1 MKTTMRNANADKI
14 KGKAKELEGR
24 LTGDRVRQVQGAFE
38 KTKGNVEGEV
48 ASAKYRAQA
57 RRDEAKAKRSAK
69 RAR

>member
-1 MKTTMRNANADKI
+1 MKTTMRKANADKI

-24 LTGDRVRQVQGAFE
+24 LTGDRVRQVQGALE

-48 ASAKYRAQA
+48 ASARYRARA
-57 RRDEAKAKRSAK
+57 RRDEAKAKRAAK